1 MTSEKSTP
9 DEQRQTLERWFRT
22 VRYIEEGD
30 TWQNYGPSIK
40 EYVAFRADA
49 ETKATALFRTYWTS
63 LEQICSFFDG
73 HIQKRG
79 LNGMSFWLEQIGTH
93 MSMFDAETVY
103 SAMRKSLSDKVHKGL
118 SETGTVGDSLQVVA
132 FVVETW
138 PRGGVAFEF
147 ARDYFLALDKLP
159 WTGKVVKHH
168 AGLSVK
174 TAALLESRYKE
185 DPEAAWPLFCG
196 ALRHYP
202 GLLNDIWDFRE
213 VQANRKALVEDA
225 IAKIV
230 CFYPQNRGAL
240 GLLLTRYM
248 EHFQTDSSRDL
259 LLNLVLAKEM
269 PCIEEPLFGLCAFFK
284 DDPATK
290 AALILTMTQGDP
302 SRAQNYAFELGYF
315 HYYDNPEVVT
325 AMVRA
330 LGIDDEDILALRL
343 NVFDDTWYFLSI
355 WDRSGE
361 VFAMIMSEGKK
372 VDRMPVF
379 RKTCQVI
386 GVDF

>member
-1 MTSEKSTP
+1 M
-9 DEQRQTLERWFRT
+9 
-22 VRYIEEGD
+22 
-30 TWQNYGPSIK
+30 
-40 EYVAFRADA
+40 
-49 ETKATALFRTYWTS
+49 
-63 LEQICSFFDG
+63 
-73 HIQKRG
+73 
-79 LNGMSFWLEQIGTH
+79 
-93 MSMFDAETVY
+93 
-103 SAMRKSLSDKVHKGL
+103 
-118 SETGTVGDSLQVVA
+118 
-132 FVVETW
+132 
-138 PRGGVAFEF
+138 
-147 ARDYFLALDKLP
+147 
-159 WTGKVVKHH
+159 
-168 AGLSVK
+168 
-174 TAALLESRYKE
+174 
-185 DPEAAWPLFCG
+185 
-196 ALRHYP
+196 
-202 GLLNDIWDFRE
+202 
-213 VQANRKALVEDA
+213 
-225 IAKIV
+225 
-230 CFYPQNRGAL
+230 
-240 GLLLTRYM
+240 LTRYM